1 MVRLEVEGL
10 SFSYRDRPVLEGVGF
25 AAESPGVVGLV
36 GPNGSGKTTLIKCI
50 DGILR
55 PEGTALLDG
64 ATVASLPRP
73 EVARR
78 VAYVPQGITNHSH
91 ATVYETVLMGRRPH
105 LSWRVSEEDEEAV
118 VRAMEALKVEAFAFR
133 RLRDLSGGERQRVM
147 VARALA
153 QGSPL
158 MLLDEPTSALD
169 LRNGMEVMETVGR
182 LAHEGDGRLVV
193 MAIHDLTLA
202 ARSCTML
209 VVLKH
214 GRVHASGPPA
224 EVLTPDLI
232 AEVYG
237 VEAAVEERDGVPY
250 IFPLRP
256 RPDL

>member
-1 MVRLEVEGL
+1 MVNLEVKDL
-10 SFSYRDRPVLEGVGF
+10 SFSYRNHPVLKGISF
-25 AAESPGVVGLV
+25 LAESPGVVGLV

-50 DGILR
+50 DGIFKS
-55 PEGTALLDG
+55 EGTVLLDG
-64 ATVASLPRP
+64 TAVASLPRP
-73 EVARR
+73 KVARKI
-78 VAYVPQGITNHSH
+78 AYVPQGIASHSH
-91 ATVYETVLMGRRPH
+91 ATVYETILMGRRPH
-105 LSWRVSEEDEEAV
+105 LSWRVKEEDEVAV
-118 VRAMEALKVEAFAFR
+118 VKAMEALKVEEFAFR

-182 LAHEGDGRLVV
+182 LAHDGGRLVV

-209 VVLKH
+209 VVLRH
-214 GRVHASGPPA
+214 GQVYASGPPSA
-224 EVLTPDLI
+224 VLTPDLI

-237 VEAAVEERDGVPY
+237 VEAMVEERDGVPY

-256 RPDL
+256 RRER

>member
-1 MVRLEVEGL
+1 MVKLEVRDL
-10 SFSYRDRPVLEGVGF
+10 SFSYRERSVLDEIWF
-25 AAESPGVVGLV
+25 TAESPGVVGLV

-50 DGILR
+50 DGILG
-55 PEGTALLDG
+55 PEGTVLLDG
-64 ATVASLPRP
+64 TEVVSLSRP

-78 VAYVPQGITNHSH
+78 IAYVPQGITNHSH

-118 VRAMEALKVEAFAFR
+118 VQAMEALKVEEFAFR
-133 RLRDLSGGERQRVM
+133 RLGDLSGGERQRVM

-158 MLLDEPTSALD
+158 LLLDEPTSALD

-182 LAHEGDGRLVV
+182 LAHEHGRLVA

-202 ARSCTML
+202 ARACSML
-209 VVLKH
+209 VVLRH
-214 GRVHASGPPA
+214 GRVYALGPPA

-237 VEAAVEERDGVPY
+237 VEAVVEEREGVPY

-256 RPDL
+256 RRD